1 MTYKFCV
8 WVCVSLAT
16 AHVQASDI
24 DVDSGINAVTVF
36 RDGATISRQ
45 GTTTVPAGEHRLVVR
60 GLPSDIAPQKFR
72 LNVSSSAITIGALDF
87 ERITENKLVSAEE
100 RALTSK
106 QQSLQDQIAAL
117 DDEIATAQLQLRI
130 LDGLGNV
137 TQSGEPAVTGANI
150 PTALASAG
158 QGSLAAR
165 ARVRDANTRK
175 RGVLADLT
183 VVNADLAKI
192 TSGRKS
198 YTQVMVNILASQP
211 VSAAVV
217 TLNYESDGAQ
227 WAPSYTARLDSAA
240 SKLALLEQASLE
252 QSTGEDWK
260 KVALTLSSGRPSEA
274 MAPESLP
281 SLFVDVQEPQVLQ
294 KQSAPKPGA
303 AGFARERSLSRN
315 DESAEIIVTGTRS
328 EADVVAGSYAVEYK
342 IPGRSTVESDR
353 EPRLFPIAETNWDV
367 KIVARAVPR
376 IDTTAFAQA
385 TFTNNSKAPIR
396 GGDMQIF
403 RDGGFAGVAKFR
415 TALPGQAAT
424 LALGSDERIRLRVE
438 NEAEESGKQ
447 GTFKK
452 EIVDETRL
460 RFEITSYHDKPVVLE
475 VLDRVPVPRS
485 KDIKVEMIK
494 GSTEPTE
501 TRFEGRA
508 GVYVWRLT
516 LDPRKTVTIRHAY
529 AVRYPK
535 GMILSE
541 DEVDAPEADDPE

>member
-1 MTYKFCV
+1 MVKKHGL
-8 WVCVSLAT
+8 WIGMLLAT
-16 AHVQASDI
+16 THASAADI
-24 DVDSGINAVTVF
+24 DISSGINAVTVF

-45 GTTTVPAGEHRLVVR
+45 GTTNIPAGEHRLVVR
-60 GLPSDIAPQKFR
+60 GLPSDVAPEKFR
-72 LNVSSSAITIGALDF
+72 FDISSPAVTIGALDF
-87 ERITENKLVSAEE
+87 QRITENRLVSPEE

-106 QQSLQDQIAAL
+106 QQSLQDQVAAI

-137 TQSGEPAVTGANI
+137 SQNGEPAVTGANI
-150 PTALASAG
+150 PTALSSAG

-165 ARVRDANTRK
+165 AKVRDANTRK
-175 RGVLADLT
+175 RGVLADLS
-183 VVNADLAKI
+183 VVSADLAKV

-211 VSAAVV
+211 VPAAVV
-217 TLNYESDGAQ
+217 TLNYESEGAQ
-227 WAPSYTARLDSAA
+227 WGPSYTARLSSAT
-240 SKLALLEQASLE
+240 SKLTLLEQASLQ
-252 QSTGEDWK
+252 QSTGEDWN

-281 SLFVDVQEPQVLQ
+281 SLFVDLAEPQLLQ
-294 KQSAPKPGA
+294 KSAPAPA
-303 AGFARERSLSRN
+303 AFARERAVGNDRN
-315 DESAEIIVTGTRS
+315 SAEIVVTASRN

-342 IPGRSTVESDR
+342 IAGRNSVESDR

-367 KIVARAVPR
+367 NIVARAVPR
-376 IDTTAFAQA
+376 VDNTAFVQA
-385 TFTNNSKAPIR
+385 TFTNNGKAPIR

-403 RDGGFAGVAKFR
+403 RDGAFAGVAKFK
-415 TALPGQAAT
+415 TALPGQLAT

-438 NEAEESGKQ
+438 NEAENSGKQ

-452 EIVDETRL
+452 EVVDETRL
-460 RFEITSYHDKPVVLE
+460 RFDITSYHDKPVVLE
-475 VLDRVPVPRS
+475 VLDRVPVPRN
-485 KDIKVEMIK
+485 KDIKVDIIK

-501 TRFEGRA
+501 TKFEGRA

-516 LDPRKTVTIRHAY
+516 LEPRKTVTIRHAY

-535 GMILSE
+535 GMVLSE
-541 DEVDAPEADDPE
+541 DEVDSPEGDGSE